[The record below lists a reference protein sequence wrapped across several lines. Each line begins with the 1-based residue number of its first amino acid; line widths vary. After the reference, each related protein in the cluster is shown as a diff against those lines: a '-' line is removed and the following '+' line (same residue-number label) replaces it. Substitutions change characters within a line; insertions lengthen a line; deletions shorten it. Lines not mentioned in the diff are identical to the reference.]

1 MMKIRH
7 KAIVFLALS
16 AILWSFGGLFIKLV
30 SWNPMAIAGLRS
42 FIAVLV
48 LLAYVRH
55 PRFTWSFPQMG
66 GAIAY
71 AVTVTLFVLATKLTT
86 AANAILLQYT
96 APIYVALL
104 GAWFLGE
111 RAEWFDW
118 IIILILI
125 GGIALFFLDHLTV
138 GNLLGNG
145 FAILSGIS
153 FACLVLFLR
162 KQKNESPIGSIILG
176 NLLTGL
182 VGLPFMFESMP
193 GALSWAGLLFLGV
206 VQLGLSYVLYSEAI
220 KHSTALEAILIPGI
234 EPILNPIWVFLI
246 LGEVPGKWALVGG
259 AIVFVSVTTRSVIA
273 ALRKDIS
280 P

>member
-1 MMKIRH
+1 MEIRY

-176 NLLTGL
+176 NLLTSL